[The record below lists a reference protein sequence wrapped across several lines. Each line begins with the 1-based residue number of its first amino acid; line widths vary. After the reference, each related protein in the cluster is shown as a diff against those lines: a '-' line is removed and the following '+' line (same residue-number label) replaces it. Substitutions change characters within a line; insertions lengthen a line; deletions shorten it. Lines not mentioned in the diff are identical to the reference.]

1 MKVSEE
7 YSAGREKIENV
18 YDVSSVWSATVQPVV
33 GLVSVEKHPIS
44 LVIWGVLP
52 TRPTQIA
59 RTPLG

>member
-7 YSAGREKIENV
+7 YSAL

-33 GLVSVEKHPIS
+33 GLVNVEEHPIS

-52 TRPTQIA
+52 TRSTQIA